1 MTNNTESQELD
12 HQLNE
17 FYRDKYR
24 FAMKCLSFLV
34 ITCAILAGIF
44 AWMTYHQKQPAYY
57 AAATT
62 GQVLPLHPLSEPI
75 VTSDFIVEWS
85 ALTTRLIYNLTF
97 SNYQTQLSQAQ
108 DRFTPVGWERL
119 QAALN
124 SSGLIT
130 NLVNNRLIISSVIS
144 GPPVILARMIVNG
157 RFTWRVQMR
166 LLVTYTS
173 ASAQTQRQMLV
184 TMSVQRIPTL
194 DAAQGIQVTD
204 FSMAPV
210 Q

>member
-1 MTNNTESQELD
+1 MTDNTESQERDL
-12 HQLNE
+12 QLNE

-24 FAMKCLSFLV
+24 FAMKYISFLV
-34 ITCAILAGIF
+34 ITCAILALIF
-44 AWMTYHQKQPAYY
+44 AWMTYDQKQPAYY
-57 AAATT
+57 AAAST

-75 VTSDFIVEWS
+75 VTSDFIVQWS

-97 SNYQTQLSQAQ
+97 SDYQNQLSQVQ
-108 DRFTPVGWERL
+108 PRFTPAGWEKL

-166 LLVTYTS
+166 MLVTDTS
-173 ASAQTQRQMLV
+173 ASAQTQQQMVV

>member
-1 MTNNTESQELD
+1 MTDNTESQELD
-12 HQLNE
+12 LQLNE

-24 FAMKCLSFLV
+24 FAMKCISFLV
-34 ITCAILAGIF
+34 ITCAVLSLVF
-44 AWMTYHQKQPAYY
+44 AWMTYQQKQPLYY
-57 AAATT
+57 AAAST

-75 VTSDFIVEWS
+75 VTSDFIVQWS

-97 SNYQTQLSQAQ
+97 SNYQNQLSQAQ
-108 DRFTPVGWERL
+108 DRFTPTGWERL

-124 SSGLIT
+124 SSGFIT

-157 RFTWRVQMR
+157 RFTWRVQMT

-173 ASAQTQRQMLV
+173 ASAQTQQKMVV
-184 TMSVQRIPTL
+184 TMSIQRIPTL

-204 FSMAPV
+204 FSMAPA